1 VRKGITDRVV
11 TGLSSYL
18 IMVCQEAQHPVDG
31 FLSGGQ
37 GSGPGDNRIGT
48 KRLLIYKSIILVMEL
63 TATLKTFIEEGQ
75 DWERKHTSV
84 KGVSIIRLPATKNRA
99 PSLAIDINPIGD
111 NGLPMKKKGIMIM
124 NSAEIAAFRAVFNNE
139 KVDGLIG
146 ALEEV
151 LPERKSSGKP
161 VKPDVL
167 QI

>member
-1 VRKGITDRVV
+1 LILCPPVCRTII
-11 TGLSSYL
+11 LSCIQTTLKPFYAVYYRFLVSCYWYL
-18 IMVCQEAQHPVDG
+18 LCG
-31 FLSGGQ
+31 
-37 GSGPGDNRIGT
+37 IGT
-48 KRLLIYKSIILVMEL
+48 NRLLIYKLIVLIMEL
-63 TATLKTFIEEGQ
+63 AATLKTFIEEGQ

-99 PSLAIDINPIGD
+99 PSLAIDINPIGS

-124 NSAEIAAFRAVFNNE
+124 NAAEIAAFRAAFNNE
-139 KVDGLIG
+139 KIDSLIA

-161 VKPDVL
+161 AKPDVL

>member
-1 VRKGITDRVV
+1 M
-11 TGLSSYL
+11 L
-18 IMVCQEAQHPVDG
+18 CQEAEHIAYEPGTDERPAV
-31 FLSGGQ
+31 L
-37 GSGPGDNRIGT
+37 GDNRIGT
-48 KRLLIYKSIILVMEL
+48 NRLLIYKSIVLVMEL
-63 TATLKTFIEEGQ
+63 AATLKTFIEEGQ

-124 NSAEIAAFRAVFNNE
+124 NSAEIAAFRAAFNNE
-139 KVDGLIG
+139 KIDSLIA

-161 VKPDVL
+161 AKPDVL
-167 QI
+167 QL